1 MSFASLDAVAV
12 TKTTVSPYC
21 TNAEPLA
28 CFANSPV
35 SIDNVRPASSIWN
48 RFIPCLLF
56 NSLSLKIFIVVIIH
70 EKRGKYN
77 LMTFPYSIPKN
88 CLIYVKDTGK

>member
-1 MSFASLDAVAV
+1 M
-12 TKTTVSPYC
+12 
-21 TNAEPLA
+21 
-28 CFANSPV
+28 
-35 SIDNVRPASSIWN
+35 RPASSIWN

-77 LMTFPYSIPKN
+77 L
-88 CLIYVKDTGK
+88 LIMVRESL